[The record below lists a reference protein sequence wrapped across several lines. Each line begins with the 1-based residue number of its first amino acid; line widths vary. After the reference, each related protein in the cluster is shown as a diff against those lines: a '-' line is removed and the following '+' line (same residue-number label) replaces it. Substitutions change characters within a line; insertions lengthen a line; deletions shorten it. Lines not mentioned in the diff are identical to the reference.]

1 MSEEEKEE
9 ATATEH
15 TPAAEATSV
24 ESSQAQTE
32 HAPERPEGGPKRDTP
47 YSLEDLLTFDAGE
60 FEELNQIEDIN
71 EYSKSL
77 HAEIEQLEKEIA
89 EESKKKHTTHI
100 VIV

>member
-1 MSEEEKEE
+1 MSEEEKG

-15 TPAAEATSV
+15 TPAAEATAI
-24 ESSQAQTE
+24 EPPQAQTE
-32 HAPERPEGGPKRDTP
+32 HDPERPEDGTKRDSP